1 MSSRTYYGGSF
12 APEMSETDFRYYK
25 SRIDQTDVETVLGDY
40 LRKTLKPIETW
51 WDLPESVGPS
61 GELHKSGR
69 GVLQP
74 LDAEV
79 LEALWEDIPWE
90 PEINAI
96 QAEFEKMPTGE
107 LRNIAFHLLWYLKE
121 LNLDREP
128 LTRQRVNPS
137 V

>member
-1 MSSRTYYGGSF
+1 MSSKTYYGGSF
-12 APEMSETDFRYYK
+12 APELSESDLAFYK
-25 SRIDQTDVETVLGDY
+25 SQIDKTDPQTVLGDY

-51 WDLPESVGPS
+51 WNLPESVGPS
-61 GELHKSGR
+61 GELHPSGR

-79 LEALWEDIPWE
+79 AEELWEDIPWQA
-90 PEINAI
+90 EINAI

-107 LRNIAFHLLWYLKE
+107 LRNIAFHLLWYLNE